1 MGAVADGQTIPLPKY
16 ADGTLARESD
26 CNWIVNP
33 ADQDVDFINDQN
45 PPLESWR
52 GNLYCY
58 TEGRTVVACFENE
71 SLGLTR
77 PGTATY
83 LIVATRPA
91 TEHLG
96 MCSDVAISWGLLPE
110 GGAIARPRFSD
121 GAQAT
126 DANARVFLARSE
138 QLVSRTYSDTLS
150 YPSGRLECYPDGWTA
165 VVNYEPR
172 WGGFHLPG
180 EAFYLAIATRPVF
193 YYFHLAGVGAPV
205 GQPLLKQNA
214 PNPFN
219 PRTTIRFDLP
229 AAGPVSLSVYDLAG
243 RLVKVLV
250 EGEIPA
256 GSHEAVWD
264 GRDSAGRGMASGGY
278 FARLQAGG
286 KVETVRMG
294 LVR

>member
-1 MGAVADGQTIPLPKY
+1 MP
-16 ADGTLARESD
+16 TL
-26 CNWIVNP
+26 NWI
-33 ADQDVDFINDQN
+33 
-45 PPLESWR
+45 
-52 GNLYCY
+52 GK
-58 TEGRTVVACFENE
+58 
-71 SLGLTR
+71 
-77 PGTATY
+77 
-83 LIVATRPA
+83 
-91 TEHLG
+91 
-96 MCSDVAISWGLLPE
+96 
-110 GGAIARPRFSD
+110 
-121 GAQAT
+121 
-126 DANARVFLARSE
+126 DA
-138 QLVSRTYSDTLS
+138 
-150 YPSGRLECYPDGWTA
+150 
-165 VVNYEPR
+165 
-172 WGGFHLPG
+172 
-180 EAFYLAIATRPVF
+180 
-193 YYFHLAGVGAPV
+193 V

-229 AAGPVSLSVYDLAG
+229 AAGTVRLAIYDVAG